1 MIWQWFDCALLSIWI
16 FRGSRIVSIFQQK
29 SPRVH
34 ITNAALQYNSR
45 DFYIL
50 TAQKQYFY
58 SFYPPFA
65 ISEHYTPSLGT
76 AARMVSVRNFRS
88 AYHPK
93 PVNVSLV
100 RPTCARAMHQNNIL
114 DFIMEKK
121 TKKWGRS
128 GRGKGQQP
136 SLPSRGPVLQ
146 QQVLCARTLTEYCGT
161 SPQQLSPC
169 P

>member
-29 SPRVH
+29 SLRIH
-34 ITNAALQYNSR
+34 ITNAALQYNTF

-50 TAQKQYFY
+50 TPQKQYFY

-65 ISEHYTPSLGT
+65 ISEHHTPSLGT
-76 AARMVSVRNFRS
+76 AALMVRVRIFKS

-93 PVNVSLV
+93 PANVSLML
-100 RPTCARAMHQNNIL
+100 PPCAQAMHENIIL
-114 DFIMEKK
+114 NFIMEKK
-121 TKKWGRS
+121 TKKLGRS

-146 QQVLCARTLTEYCGT
+146 YSGSVCAHSTCCW
-161 SPQQLSPC
+161 SPQQQSPGQ
-169 P
+169 